1 METLFDP
8 ISNDQEGL
16 SQRIAAELRR
26 RILAGEY
33 KPGTRVRQE
42 ELAESFGTSRIP
54 VREALWQLE
63 TEGLV
68 VLIRNTGAWIAKL
81 DLADCVEVYKIRERI
96 EPLALAESIVNLKDS
111 EIASLNQIVTEIER
125 DLEVLSAATSPTAA
139 SASPLDSFLRRDREF
154 HLLCYR
160 AAKMPRLTSMIERFW
175 NTTQQYRRANSS
187 VMGPSGHK
195 IVAYEHR
202 LLLDAITRRDVETAA
217 HVLADHIRRTRLH
230 LQEHKELF

>member
-1 METLFDP
+1 LLEPVT
-8 ISNDQEGL
+8 NEQEGL

-33 KPGTRVRQE
+33 KPGARIRQE

-68 VLIRNTGAWIAKL
+68 VLVRNTGAWIAKL

-96 EPLALAESIVNLKDS
+96 EPLALAESIVHLKDS
-111 EIASLNQIVTEIER
+111 DIASLGQIVMEIER
-125 DLEVLSAATSPTAA
+125 DLEVLSTASPAAA
-139 SASPLDSFLRRDREF
+139 SASALDNFLRRDREF
-154 HLLCYR
+154 HLFSYR
-160 AAKMPRLTSMIERFW
+160 GAKMPRLKSMIERFW

-187 VMGPSGHK
+187 VLGPHGHK
-195 IVAYEHR
+195 IVSYEHR

-217 HVLADHIRRTRLH
+217 HLLEDHIRRTRLH
-230 LQEHKELF
+230 LQEHKELFGG